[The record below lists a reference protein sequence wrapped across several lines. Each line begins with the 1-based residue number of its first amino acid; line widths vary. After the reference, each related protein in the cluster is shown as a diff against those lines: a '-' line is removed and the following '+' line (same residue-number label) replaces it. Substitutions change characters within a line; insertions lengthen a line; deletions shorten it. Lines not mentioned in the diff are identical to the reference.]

1 MYDVTII
8 NGTSQRLIHDHR
20 GAANAQKLLSASIV
34 DGKNAISSFTFTILP
49 GNAGFA
55 ELNAYTTLVKVRN
68 TKRSR
73 DDFVGRVLQVTPEMD
88 AGGMISKTVICEDR
102 MGFLH
107 DSVQPYSEVRHYT
120 GDASR
125 TGLEEFIDVL
135 LANHNAQVETYKR
148 IYRGNVTVKPFE
160 SSNDVTKGF
169 NWETSYQA
177 LTDKLLSSFGGYLR
191 LRETNS
197 VLYLDYLESVG
208 TTRSTVIELGRNM
221 RSASKEIDP
230 TGIVTRLVPLGAKL
244 AITDEDGNAAQ
255 SEERLTISAIN
266 NGRNY
271 IESAAYAQQFGIR
284 YATVIFDDVT
294 DAANLL
300 SKGTKWLSDNNGLA
314 LNHRIDALDLSLIGL
329 DIDDFVLYD
338 RYPVK
343 NHLLGIDDTLQIIKK
358 TTNVVIPQDGSFE
371 MGAMTKRLSDVFIDE
386 LLNGK
391 DEATQG
397 KDGKTSYLHVRYS
410 ANADGSNM
418 TEKPGDDTKYIGIC
432 TSFSIAPPA
441 DPSFYTW
448 SVFGGTGVGI
458 ERIVPRYAVGTSNTT
473 APSTPSIATWSIQ
486 APELSYGQY
495 LWCAYLVMYTDG
507 SSAFTE
513 PFSVRSADQIA
524 QSSEAPANPTEGML
538 WLNTE
543 GQPYTLM
550 RYTGTEWVAVAD
562 YASDFDAVYTYID
575 TSISNVQINNDEIM
589 AYVEDRSVSKN
600 VYEEFASIV
609 RNILMME
616 ADGTTML
623 FQTINEAIAQVGETE
638 ATHYAELLT
647 YIRFSDDGIEIG
659 KQGNAITMKL
669 DNDSLDFYSN
679 GTLVA
684 YMSDNT
690 LYIMDG
696 RFLRS
701 VQIGNYGF
709 IPEANG
715 SVSFTYLGG
724 GS

>member
-20 GAANAQKLLSASIV
+20 GASNAQKLLSASIV

-68 TKRSR
+68 TKRNR

-107 DSVQPYSEVRHYT
+107 DSVQPYSETRHYT

-432 TSFSIAPPA
+432 TSFNIAAPT
-441 DPSFYTW
+441 DPSAYSW

-458 ERIVPRYAVGTSNTT
+458 EGIVPRYAVGTSNTT

-589 AYVEDRSVSKN
+589 AYVEDRSVSKS